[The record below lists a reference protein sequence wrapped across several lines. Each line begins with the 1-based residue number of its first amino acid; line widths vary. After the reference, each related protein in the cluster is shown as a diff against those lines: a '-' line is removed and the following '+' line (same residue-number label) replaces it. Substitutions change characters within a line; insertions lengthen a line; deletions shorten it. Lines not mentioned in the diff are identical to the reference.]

1 MIKRR
6 LVHQIAGY
14 DPVGAQGHYRRFMR
28 GLPTFART
36 WNVAASASEFGEAD
50 GRWTVT
56 TQGPNWKVEAV
67 HQPLAWDDIVRGDYA
82 KPMLPRLGKF
92 MLALFDIFRT
102 GTVFRYFRANFQYGF
117 FFLFPVIYLI
127 VFALIGWLLGRWIAG
142 FFALQGGAY
151 ALAVAVIAIAIFLLL
166 LQWPGRRWRVL
177 QALDDWIFSWDYLHG
192 RRPDMEARLDRFAGQ
207 LVEQARDSMFD
218 EIVVLGHSLGA
229 TMAVSIVARALEI
242 DPKIGTHGPKLC
254 VLTVGSTIPKFS
266 LHPDAARVRRDIAR
280 VASDGAVEW
289 AEYHARAD
297 PISFYKFDPLTEQ
310 RVADRFDRKPVIRM
324 VRIRGMLS
332 PETYRRIRPRFMRV
346 HHQFVM
352 ANELRNAYDFYIM
365 GCGPIPF
372 MRCVMTMEGPA
383 ALIAADGSYAE

>member
-1 MIKRR
+1 
-6 LVHQIAGY
+6 
-14 DPVGAQGHYRRFMR
+14 
-28 GLPTFART
+28 
-36 WNVAASASEFGEAD
+36 
-50 GRWTVT
+50 
-56 TQGPNWKVEAV
+56 
-67 HQPLAWDDIVRGDYA
+67 
-82 KPMLPRLGKF
+82 
-92 MLALFDIFRT
+92 
-102 GTVFRYFRANFQYGF
+102 
-117 FFLFPVIYLI
+117 
-127 VFALIGWLLGRWIAG
+127 
-142 FFALQGGAY
+142 
-151 ALAVAVIAIAIFLLL
+151 
-166 LQWPGRRWRVL
+166 
-177 QALDDWIFSWDYLHG
+177 
-192 RRPDMEARLDRFAGQ
+192 
-207 LVEQARDSMFD
+207 
-218 EIVVLGHSLGA
+218 
-229 TMAVSIVARALEI
+229 VARALEI

>member
-14 DPVGAQGHYRRFMR
+14 DPVDARGHYRRFMR

-36 WNVAASASEFGEAD
+36 WNVAASASAFSEAE

-67 HQPLAWDDIVRGDYA
+67 HQPLAWDDIIRGDYA

-92 MLALFDIFRT
+92 ALALFDIFRT

-127 VFALIGWLLGRWIAG
+127 GFALIGWLLGRWIAG
-142 FFALQGGAY
+142 LLALQGSGHAF
-151 ALAVAVIAIAIFLLL
+151 LAAAIGIAIFFLL

-192 RRPDMEARLDRFAGQ
+192 RRPDMEARLDRFARQ
-207 LVEQARDSMFD
+207 LVEQARDPTFD

-229 TMAVSIVARALEI
+229 TMAVSVVARALEL
-242 DPKIGTHGPKLC
+242 DAKIGMHGPKLC

-324 VRIRGMLS
+324 VGIRGMRS
-332 PETYRRIRPRFMRV
+332 PEPYRRIRPRFMRV

-352 ANELRNAYDFYIM
+352 ANELRNAYDFYMM

-383 ALIAADGSYAE
+383 ALVAADGSYAE